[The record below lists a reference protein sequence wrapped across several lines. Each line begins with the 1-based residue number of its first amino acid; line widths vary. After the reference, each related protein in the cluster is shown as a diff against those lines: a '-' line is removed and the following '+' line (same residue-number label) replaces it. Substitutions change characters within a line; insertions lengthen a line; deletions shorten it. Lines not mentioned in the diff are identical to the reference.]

1 MSDSTSIFATKATTA
16 TDVANLVENLDH
28 YMPEG
33 IANTKAIA
41 DQPIKYSRAWLILR
55 RAYLEQNAKS
65 LLWEPTKTAIAKAE
79 KTFSANDPKWLER
92 HVYGPKVHE
101 LHDEGASWGEIMV
114 RLGKSEG
121 FVRKSYEATDGQKR
135 TVGLRTG
142 KGGRFAA
149 DRPDLYQEHRRAEG
163 AEVPNEKGIYA
174 STVAVEQLLNFEHA
188 EA

>member
-1 MSDSTSIFATKATTA
+1 MSIFSTKS
-16 TDVANLVENLDH
+16 TDQADVENLVSNLDH

-33 IANTKAIA
+33 LANTKAIA

-65 LLWEPTKTAIAKAE
+65 LLWEPTKTATEKAH
-79 KTFSANDPKWLER
+79 KTFGGTDPQWLER
-92 HVYGPKVHE
+92 HVYGPKVTE
-101 LHDEGASWGEIMV
+101 LHDEGCSWGEIMV

-121 FVRKSYEATDGQKR
+121 FVRKSFEACDGRKR

-174 STVAVEQLLNFEHA
+174 SNVPVEMLLNAVKEDA
-188 EA
+188 